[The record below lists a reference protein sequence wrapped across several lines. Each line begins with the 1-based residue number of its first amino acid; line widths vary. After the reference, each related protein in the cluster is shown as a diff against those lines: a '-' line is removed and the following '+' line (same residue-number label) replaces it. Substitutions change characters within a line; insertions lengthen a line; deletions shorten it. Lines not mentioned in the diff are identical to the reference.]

1 MIHPPPGGGPTEDE
15 RVRAVRLGRMPY
27 APDDGSLQAISRG
40 DCPCPKDNRF
50 SLDITTLAIFPE
62 YVEFD
67 GEEVLKLGVLG
78 EAGKTI
84 K

>member
-1 MIHPPPGGGPTEDE
+1 MP
-15 RVRAVRLGRMPY
+15 VRPQTGFGQKGRLR
-27 APDDGSLQAISRG
+27 QKSRG

-50 SLDITTLAIFPE
+50 SLDIATLAIFPE

-67 GEEVLKLGVLG
+67 GEEVLKLVVLG